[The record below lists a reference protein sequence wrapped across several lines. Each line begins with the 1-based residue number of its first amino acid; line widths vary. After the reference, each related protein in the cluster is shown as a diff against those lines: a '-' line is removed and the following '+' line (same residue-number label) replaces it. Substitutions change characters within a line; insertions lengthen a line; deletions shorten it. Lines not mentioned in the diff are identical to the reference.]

1 MSRRNLRVCVVNVLP
16 SEQVGFLPW
25 PLTSDADQG
34 GASVSQRAAT
44 AQLRKQQW
52 SLTGKGMCATNL
64 HGIRATTKKERH
76 VLSSSNFWP
85 HLALNSKVIL

>member
-1 MSRRNLRVCVVNVLP
+1 MSRRDLRVCVVNVLP

-44 AQLRKQQW
+44 A
-52 SLTGKGMCATNL
+52 
-64 HGIRATTKKERH
+64 
-76 VLSSSNFWP
+76 
-85 HLALNSKVIL
+85 